1 MNSVAAMASRWPTYQ
16 HGTNLVSP
24 NARAA
29 APTSQ
34 KFRKIPLDT
43 STRQLYSV
51 YKQYTVS
58 DDTQIRI
65 DLDASTPV
73 NRQIVDQI
81 RTLLVEGVLPPG
93 ADLPSVRRLATDLG
107 VHFATVA
114 DAYRTLAEEGWL
126 EISHGRSARG
136 AGAAAPP
143 PRRRPRSRRPVPPPS
158 PPTCRRSP
166 IARRYGEED
175 RHRARLA
182 G

>member
-1 MNSVAAMASRWPTYQ
+1 MGQAGYPLGPPAPRLPCFQASGVAPLKT
-16 HGTNLVSP
+16 
-24 NARAA
+24 
-29 APTSQ
+29 
-34 KFRKIPLDT
+34 PLDI
-43 STRQLYSV
+43 SARQLYSV

-58 DDTQIRI
+58 DGTQIRI

-126 EISHGRSARG
+126 EISHGRSARVL
-136 AGAAAPP
+136 
-143 PRRRPRSRRPVPPPS
+143 PRRAPAADREADDLFRRRLRQLVAEARSQGV
-158 PPTCRRSP
+158 TAKK
-166 IARRYGEED
+166 IAIE
-175 RHRARLA
+175 LA
-182 G
+182 SLAKGMAP